1 MRGRYVFLPVSSR
14 IIKRFTILDQGQ
26 KQLKRKQTIINDSD
40 EGRIKQV
47 LQKHIFRGLDF

>member
-1 MRGRYVFLPVSSR
+1 MRGRYVFLPVPSR

-47 LQKHIFRGLDF
+47 LQNHIFRGLDF